1 MGEFGLGASIDPG
14 RRPRG
19 RVDAEGGPGRTCAT
33 AAAVSRRHREHW
45 ASMHPIKSPFLLL
58 LLAMAICVPAAAA
71 EPDPRV
77 KRNLDRRDLAYE
89 VEPNGDYKLTYELG
103 DGRTQL
109 AYVRSGELV
118 YGAVRMREIVSISY
132 RSPADAFPA
141 EVANRILEENNK
153 AKIGAW
159 SKQGRLAVFSAQ
171 VPVDADAKTL
181 ADAIE
186 ASVRLADRL
195 ERELAPDKDEF

>member
-1 MGEFGLGASIDPG
+1 M
-14 RRPRG
+14 
-19 RVDAEGGPGRTCAT
+19 RT
-33 AAAVSRRHREHW
+33 
-45 ASMHPIKSPFLLL
+45 IKSPFV
-58 LLAMAICVPAAAA
+58 LLAALLAVAVALPAGA
-71 EPDPRV
+71 EADPRV
-77 KRNLDRRDLAYE
+77 KRNLDRRNLAYE
-89 VEPNGDYKLTYELG
+89 IEANGDFKLTYELG

-109 AYVRSGELV
+109 AYVRSRELV
-118 YGAVRMREIVSISY
+118 YGALRMREIVSISY
-132 RSPADAFPA
+132 RSPGDLIPL

-195 ERELAPDKDEF
+195 ERELTPDRDEF

>member
-1 MGEFGLGASIDPG
+1 MGGGLGASIDPG
-14 RRPRG
+14 RSARVRLDAKGGRG
-19 RVDAEGGPGRTCAT
+19 RTWAPTG
-33 AAAVSRRHREHW
+33 AVSRRLCEYW
-45 ASMHPIKSPFLLL
+45 ASMQAIKSAVFLLS
-58 LLAMAICVPAAAA
+58 LALAIAPADTSA

-77 KRNLDRRDLAYE
+77 KRNLDRRNLAYE
-89 VEPNGDYKLTYELG
+89 IEPNGDYKLTYEVG

-109 AYVRSGELV
+109 AYVRSTELV
-118 YGAVRMREIVSISY
+118 YGSLRMREIVSISY
-132 RSPADAFPA
+132 RAPSDTFPA